1 MLPQPATAQVAVPT
15 QSTAPRSPQA
25 TRQLPPA
32 RMTISARA
40 ALPRA
45 FPFRN
50 GFADS
55 GRQGLTA
62 IDRGRQ
68 QDPFWP
74 VFMLV
79 NGDFP
84 R

>member
-1 MLPQPATAQVAVPT
+1 MKGPGTHHDPHHASSRLVRGRH
-15 QSTAPRSPQA
+15 RSACSEQA
-25 TRQLPPA
+25 LA
-32 RMTISARA
+32 
-40 ALPRA
+40 RA

-62 IDRGRQ
+62 TDRGRQ

-74 VFMLV
+74 AFMLV
-79 NGDFP
+79 NADFP